1 MLFFNKKTYL
11 IYLSLLLLFSLPS
24 VLSAQELKGGVIGNL
39 KDYSNKKHQS
49 EINNV
54 KYSEKNIDE
63 LGFILYDLI
72 QRQDFDKINEII
84 GNYVDHKDHDK
95 ELVKYIHS
103 ERAVLNKQYDLAIS
117 LYNEILIHKPNMLLV
132 ELKLAQALTYV
143 KHYESALS
151 IYQNIKVKYKE
162 RISNGLTKFIKSQII
177 DLENKNRWQ
186 GTIKLGSS
194 YDFNLNE
201 ASNSREMYCFRSKCM
216 NSSNQSIAGGKWHYY
231 TKLSKRFPLVGNH
244 SAVLSLGVVGVEPM
258 KTVTARKT
266 NIYVTGGYQ
275 FDNANTKFYIQPTL
289 EAKWHDNQY
298 YNLSFG
304 GKIAA
309 EYTLSRRV
317 TFLSDIEYKNK
328 TYPYKYSFNNG
339 DKWVYSVTGTYLMN
353 PRLMVFGSFYGA
365 NRKKQY
371 DSDSYVQYGVRAGFL
386 KVTELC
392 DLLVAIGYKQTNIE
406 QFDAFLNVKR
416 KDHNGY
422 LNTQLTFDKNKILT
436 FTPSIYFNS
445 QVNKSTADIIYSF
458 KQSEVGVNFT
468 KKF

>member
-1 MLFFNKKTYL
+1 MLFFNKKTHL

-72 QRQDFDKINEII
+72 QKKDFDEINGII
-84 GNYVDHKDHDK
+84 DNYVNHKDHDK
-95 ELVKYIHS
+95 GLVKYIHS
-103 ERAVLNKQYDLAIS
+103 EKAMLNKQYDLAIS

-132 ELKLAQALTYV
+132 ELKLAQALIYV

-151 IYQNIKVKYKE
+151 IYQSIKIRYKG
-162 RISNGLTKFIKSQII
+162 RISIRLTEFIKSKII
-177 DLENKNRWQ
+177 DLENKNHWQ

-201 ASNSREMYCFRSKCM
+201 ASNNREMYCFRSKCM

-231 TKLSKRFPLVGNH
+231 TSLSKRFPLVGNH
-244 SAVLSLGVVGVEPM
+244 SAVLSLGMVGVEPM
-258 KTVTARKT
+258 KTVTVRKT

-275 FDNANTKFYIQPTL
+275 FDNANTTFHIQPTL
-289 EAKWHDNQY
+289 EAKWHDNLY
-298 YNLSFG
+298 YNLSLG
-304 GKIAA
+304 GKIAT
-309 EYTLSRRV
+309 EYTLNHRV
-317 TFLSDIEYKNK
+317 TLLGNIEYKNK

-339 DKWVYSVTGTYLMN
+339 DKWVYSVTGTYLIN

-392 DLLVAIGYKQTNIE
+392 DLLIAIGYKQTNFKR
-406 QFDAFLNVKR
+406 FDAFLNVKR
-416 KDHNGY
+416 KDDNGY
-422 LNTQLTFDKNKILT
+422 LNSQLTFDKNKILT